1 MKLYRS
7 VRSLAMILCLCLLL
21 TACGGGTRTTPAEGG
36 GTSAGGTASGGASGG
51 AAEAGGGTLTIAIQ
65 DEVEGCDVQQV
76 TWTNVVHELIY
87 EPLVV
92 FSPDLSEI
100 QPSFAESYSVTN
112 DYIEFVLPADAKFS
126 NGDALDAN
134 ALKASVDRYLAISD
148 YAGDLD
154 AVSDIEVVDERTV
167 RYNLTGPAPYMWCS
181 IASIFGGVVDV
192 AVAETVGD
200 EEFNRQPVANGLY
213 YVDEWVQGSQITLKR
228 NEYFKTAN
236 PNLTN
241 KGAAPFDTIVIR
253 FIPDEF
259 TRVSELESGDVDIIY
274 NVPTTSMAD
283 LEANPDVNVY
293 NYLQPGVSFLNLQTG
308 KGLLEDA
315 NVRMA
320 LSYAVDRDEL
330 NAALDGV
337 VTPTYG
343 FISEAQAGYSAAEEA
358 KLAGELAFAP
368 DKAKQL
374 LADAGWADVDG
385 DGILE
390 KDGQKLSFEMLL
402 PSDRASLKAS
412 GPVLQKQFAAIG
424 VDAQIREYEADYIKQ
439 QMREDAYDMGSRNF
453 EWADADILYYVFTE
467 ESGYQWDDPAVTAA
481 LVTARQ
487 ENDTAKRVDAYAA
500 ASELL
505 AKDFKAIS
513 LFADNYIIATKGNIN
528 GLIVTNDGR
537 SWLSDVTKN

>member
-1 MKLYRS
+1 
-7 VRSLAMILCLCLLL
+7 
-21 TACGGGTRTTPAEGG
+21 
-36 GTSAGGTASGGASGG
+36 
-51 AAEAGGGTLTIAIQ
+51 
-65 DEVEGCDVQQV
+65 
-76 TWTNVVHELIY
+76 
-87 EPLVV
+87 
-92 FSPDLSEI
+92 
-100 QPSFAESYSVTN
+100 
-112 DYIEFVLPADAKFS
+112 
-126 NGDALDAN
+126 
-134 ALKASVDRYLAISD
+134 
-148 YAGDLD
+148 
-154 AVSDIEVVDERTV
+154 
-167 RYNLTGPAPYMWCS
+167 
-181 IASIFGGVVDV
+181 
-192 AVAETVGD
+192 
-200 EEFNRQPVANGLY
+200 
-213 YVDEWVQGSQITLKR
+213 VDEWVQGSQITLKR

-241 KGAAPFDTIVIR
+241 KGVAPFDTIVVR

-283 LEANPDVNVY
+283 LETDPNINVY
-293 NYLQPGVSFLNLQTG
+293 SYLQPGVSYLNLQTE
-308 KGLLEDA
+308 KGLLSDI

-343 FISEAQAGYSAAEEA
+343 FISEAQAGYSATEEA

-368 DKAKQL
+368 DKAKSL
-374 LADAGWADVDG
+374 LADAGWADTDG
-385 DGILE
+385 DGIVE

-439 QMREDAYDMGSRNF
+439 QMREDQYDMGSRNF

-467 ESGYQWDDPAVTAA
+467 ESGYPWDDPAVTAA
-481 LVTARQ
+481 LVAARQ
-487 ENDTAKRVDAYAA
+487 ENDTAKRVEAYAV

-505 AKDFKAIS
+505 SKDFKGIS
-513 LFADNYIIATKGNIN
+513 LFADNYIIASKGNIT
-528 GLIVTNDGR
+528 GLVVTNDGR
-537 SWLSDVTKN
+537 SWFSDVAKS